1 MKIEGILAEILEEEV
16 QNKKLFSALMLRWR
30 QDKPDL
36 DEDAGERM
44 YNRFGEIKNTLNPK
58 LPQVASFLNRY
69 DGQFGYELFNTDN
82 LKDITKYSYKQLK
95 SLIDEYTPLE
105 ELEHVE
111 DQTVFDPKDTK
122 PTAEKITAS
131 KDLWFGTRD
140 CIINIDGL
148 RVYDIKNQSDSIK
161 FGYFVEGVNKLFRG
175 ANAPWCVTWRKDQ
188 NRTNMWG
195 SYRGAGSQRSFYF
208 VIDESKSP
216 EVETNENVSKYFL
229 AALQFTPTNA
239 TKFILTSTKN
249 DGDNSKTWNE
259 IVEIYPKLRDFKDLI
274 RNKPYSED
282 ELKEHSVVG
291 RITEAPGQFEFRR
304 QEKNLKKSFINNGGV
319 LTNPLSWIAMDG
331 ELKAI
336 YINATNA
343 NNAVNRFGNYQFL
356 NEVRKVG
363 NDWSLLNN
371 RLKNVG
377 IQNGVGA
384 IFAHLIKNDYKPGR
398 ISLNNPNIVIY
409 ISKTDGKYGIFD
421 LARGDWYKMG
431 GAVYEPIY
439 NKIKSQ
445 GILDQNNK
453 PYLLEIFGIGN
464 AEDDRAFYS
473 VFPVDGGS
481 AKSYLLSHDGFI
493 KLTEKMSEVQMRG
506 KTSQQMQDFQPDS
519 DIDIKEI
526 KGVN

>member
-1 MKIEGILAEILEEEV
+1 MKIEGIFKQILDEEV
-16 QNKKLFSALMLRWR
+16 QNKKLFNALMLRWR
-30 QDKPDL
+30 QDKEDL
-36 DEDAGERM
+36 TDDQGETLF
-44 YNRFGEIKNTLNPK
+44 NRFQDIKNNLNPK
-58 LPQVASFLNRY
+58 LPQVSSFLNRF

-82 LKDITKYSYKQLK
+82 LKDITKYSYRQLK
-95 SLIDEYTPLE
+95 SLIDEYTPLD

-122 PTAEKITAS
+122 ATAEKIMAS

-140 CIINIDGL
+140 CIINVDGL
-148 RVYDIKNQSDSIK
+148 RVYDVKNQAESIK
-161 FGYFVEGVNKLFRG
+161 FGYFVEAINANYSG
-175 ANAPWCVTWRKDQ
+175 ANSPWCVTWRKDQ

-195 SYRGAGSQRSFYF
+195 TYRGNGYQRSFYF

-216 EVETNENVSKYFL
+216 DVEPEKSINKYFL
-229 AALQFTPTNA
+229 SALQFSPTNA
-239 TKFILTSTKN
+239 SKFVLTSIRN
-249 DGDNSKTWNE
+249 DGDNAKTWSE

-274 RNKPYSED
+274 KNKPYSED
-282 ELKEHSVVG
+282 ELKEQSVVG

-304 QEKNLKKSFINNGGV
+304 QEKNLKKSYINNGGI
-319 LTNPLSWIAMDG
+319 LTNPLSWLAMDG

-343 NNAVNRFGNYQFL
+343 PNAISRFGNYQFL

-363 NDWSLLNN
+363 NDWTLLNN

-377 IQNGVGA
+377 IENGVGA
-384 IFAHLIKNDYKPGR
+384 VFAHLIKNDYKPGR

-421 LARGDWYKMG
+421 LGRGDWYKMG
-431 GAVYEPIY
+431 STIYEPTY
-439 NKIKSQ
+439 SKLKSQ

-453 PYLLEIFGIGN
+453 PYLLEIFGVGN
-464 AEDDRAFYS
+464 TEDDKSFYS
-473 VFPVDGGS
+473 VFPVEGVS
-481 AKSYLLSHDGFI
+481 AKSYLLSHDGFM
-493 KLTEKMSEVQMRG
+493 KLTEKMSEVENRG
-506 KTSQQMQDFQPDS
+506 KKSQQIGDFQPDS

-526 KGVN
+526 KGVK